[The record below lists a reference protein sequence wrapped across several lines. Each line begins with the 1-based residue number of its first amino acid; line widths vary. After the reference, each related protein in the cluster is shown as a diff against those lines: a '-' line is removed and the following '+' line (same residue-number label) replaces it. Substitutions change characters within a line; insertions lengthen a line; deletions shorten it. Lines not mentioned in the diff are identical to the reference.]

1 MMFLCWP
8 SNVAPNCSTFIAR
21 RHHAARQDSGA
32 SSESI
37 QDKREENPMSNSNG
51 KSPFQRPERD
61 ITPEQTYHKRR
72 KILAGIGIG
81 VATLGA
87 AGWDI
92 YRRLKQPNNVPIPLP
107 PQIPTPAQPAPIAE
121 TPIIAPPAYNPAI
134 NQAFRDAGRPLT
146 KEHYVLNYNN
156 FYEFSTN
163 KDDVAQIA
171 RGWSIDPYSLSIEG
185 LVERPGSLSLEQV
198 EKLGLEERIYR
209 FRCVERWAMTVPWS
223 GVSMAALMRYVGVKS
238 EAKYLALYSVLDPQR
253 MPGQRNAYF
262 TWPYYE
268 GLRMDEAANELT
280 FIATGLY
287 GKRLSPQNG
296 SPLRVVIPWKYG
308 YKGPKSVV
316 RMVFTDKKPATFW
329 NDLAPDEY
337 DFYANVDP
345 TVPHPRWSQA
355 YEQVLGSDEKIPT
368 LPFNGY
374 GEYVAKLYG
383 G

>member
-1 MMFLCWP
+1 MTDP
-8 SNVAPNCSTFIAR
+8 S
-21 RHHAARQDSGA
+21 G
-32 SSESI
+32 
-37 QDKREENPMSNSNG
+37 KRA
-51 KSPFQRPERD
+51 FQRPERD

-72 KILAGIGIG
+72 KILVGMGIG

-92 YRRLKQPNNVPIPLP
+92 YRRLQQHGPVPIPQP
-107 PQIPTPAQPAPIAE
+107 PTSPPPTAPSVVTAPPPATVAV
-121 TPIIAPPAYNPAI
+121 PAYNPVI
-134 NQAFRDAGRPLT
+134 NPAFVNAGRPLT
-146 KEHYVLNYNN
+146 NEHYVLNYNN

-163 KDDVAQIA
+163 KQDVAKIA

-185 LVERPGSLSLEQV
+185 LVERPGSISLEQV

-223 GVSMAALMRYVGVKS
+223 GVSMAALMKYVGVKS
-238 EAKYLALYSVLDPQR
+238 EAKYVALYSVLDKQR
-253 MPGQRNAYF
+253 MPEQNNTYF

-268 GLRMDEAANELT
+268 GLRIDEAANELT

-316 RMVFTDKKPATFW
+316 RMVFTDKQPPTFW

-355 YEQVLGSDEKIPT
+355 HEQVLGSDEKIPT

-383 G
+383 R